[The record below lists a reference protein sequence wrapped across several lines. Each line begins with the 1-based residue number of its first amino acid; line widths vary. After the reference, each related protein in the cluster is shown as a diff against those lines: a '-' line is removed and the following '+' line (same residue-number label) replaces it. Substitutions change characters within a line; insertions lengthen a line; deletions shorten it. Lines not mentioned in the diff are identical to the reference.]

1 MMGVVTCC
9 AMHVLISMPAMVT
22 VDNCAVF
29 SINRSITASGCR
41 SRGDCF
47 QKEVTPLE
55 PSLFADIRH
64 LIFLYLQAFKFVYEF
79 DKFSII
85 FGI

>member
-1 MMGVVTCC
+1 
-9 AMHVLISMPAMVT
+9 MVT
-22 VDNCAVF
+22 VDDCAVS
-29 SINRSITASGCR
+29 SINCSITTSECR
-41 SRGDCF
+41 SRKGCF
-47 QKEVTPLE
+47 QKEPTPLE